1 MALSLD
7 ERDPLDCMADPEGDL
22 LEGIPVLSPLAWPL
36 SYRYPVHQIKPG
48 YQPDGPPDTPTHI
61 LVYRNRRDEV
71 KFMKLNDVSRH
82 LLELLKEHPGATGL
96 ELLTQVAAT
105 IGHPEPERVIA
116 AGADLLTDL
125 KNKDVLLGTRP
136 SRP

>member
-1 MALSLD
+1 M
-7 ERDPLDCMADPEGDL
+7 
-22 LEGIPVLSPLAWPL
+22 
-36 SYRYPVHQIKPG
+36 HQIRPG
-48 YQPDGPPDTPTHI
+48 YQPDGPPDTATHI
-61 LVYRNRRDEV
+61 LVYRNRQDEV

-125 KNKDVLLGTRP
+125 KNKDVLLGTR
-136 SRP
+136 R

>member
-1 MALSLD
+1 
-7 ERDPLDCMADPEGDL
+7 
-22 LEGIPVLSPLAWPL
+22 
-36 SYRYPVHQIKPG
+36 
-48 YQPDGPPDTPTHI
+48 
-61 LVYRNRRDEV
+61 
-71 KFMKLNDVSRH
+71 MKLNDVSRH